1 VAELSGQPESEVVN
15 DRLSEAV
22 SKTDPVINQPVD
34 EKSKAAKTPPPAKPK
49 SVGGLWLILFTLV
62 LLIALAAAGFYFFT
76 QLREKQEG
84 LGGEVK
90 TELTRQINDYQGQL
104 TAIQSQV
111 AALQSEIAGKDD
123 HFNKTL
129 ADFSDL
135 QTQKL
140 ETTRKELSDK
150 VLQVQRQL
158 GKTRGDWLIAD
169 AEYLLSV
176 ANERLHL
183 AGDVETTRTA
193 LEAADQRLRESGD
206 SGIIPIREQIAKEIS
221 QIQGVKKADM
231 VGLYASIQAPEG
243 DVGKLALALPYSGKP
258 LTPAEEAS
266 NSSVVDEDINGLVK
280 DAIHSLEGIV
290 TIKRTD
296 KPVKEILTQEQA
308 DFIREQLKVKLEIV
322 KVALIQQNDGLYQ
335 TTLADVKK
343 WAEDH
348 FTDNESA
355 KLFAGEIT
363 RLQDAKLRS
372 QLPDI
377 SLSLKMLR
385 DVSKLRVETDK
396 ALDDASDAQSPAEDK
411 TKAPADAKPATD
423 DKTATA
429 PEIKPAEPAKTEDSA
444 QPQQDT
450 SKQAE

>member
-1 VAELSGQPESEVVN
+1 MAELSEQPEPEVVS

-22 SKTDPVINQPVD
+22 SKTEPVINQSTD
-34 EKSKAAKTPPPAKPK
+34 EKNKVQKTPPPAKPK
-49 SVGGLWLILFTLV
+49 SGGGLWLILFILL
-62 LLIALAAAGFYFFT
+62 LLIAMAAAGFYFFT

-129 ADFSDL
+129 ADFSGL

-206 SGIIPIREQIAKEIS
+206 SGIIPIREQIAKELS
-221 QIQGVKKADM
+221 QIQGVKKSDL
-231 VGLYASIQAPEG
+231 VGLYSSIQALEA
-243 DVGKLALALPYSGKP
+243 DVAKLALALPYSGKP

-266 NSSVVDEDINGLVK
+266 NSSVVDEETNGLVK

-296 KPVKEILTQEQA
+296 KPVQEILTQEQA

-322 KVALIQQNDGLYQ
+322 KVALVQQNDGLYQ

-343 WAEDH
+343 WVEEH

-355 KLFAGEIT
+355 KLFIGEIT
-363 RLQDAKLRS
+363 NLQDAKLRS
-372 QLPDI
+372 QMPDI
-377 SLSLKMLR
+377 SLSLKLLR

-396 ALDDASDAQSPAEDK
+396 ALDNSEDAPSPKEEKAA
-411 TKAPADAKPATD
+411 APAAAN
-423 DKTATA
+423 TANT
-429 PEIKPAEPAKTEDSA
+429 PENKAAEPQKPEDST
-444 QPQQDT
+444 QPSQDK